1 MRASLP
7 LTAER
12 GRIRAAVA
20 ALCAMV
26 ALAVVAAAAPPSAH
40 AAFALKA
47 CEGGSVQ
54 GEGSSFQRVAQ
65 AQFQLYFDSPFG
77 CGEGAAITSPVTY
90 VSDGSGCGIA
100 SIGGGGS
107 SGKCSDF
114 EITGE
119 VAKGG
124 YRDHKT
130 RFGGSDA
137 PMTPEQEAHAE
148 AATGTNPGVLHTLPI
163 ANGATAVIVH
173 FPEGCELE
181 NPAQTGGNA
190 NTSTGGYPVPEAK
203 VGEVKAGEEDR
214 NNDPSGKYTG
224 DTFSEGTLRVH
235 IPAETLEKIW
245 DGTLI
250 TWGEVLNGHMAG
262 TPTAPL
268 EAEEGFT
275 HCAEIP
281 VRRLV
286 RFDGSGTTYNFK
298 AYLGLLPKVTPAG
311 IWTKSPVE
319 GTNTTW
325 PLTTSSTGVPKA
337 VPVAKEAK
345 NGKTGKEIEEETKE
359 FASECNLTVSGP
371 SRICTGSANGNPF
384 VASAVAATDGSIG
397 YSDLATAREKGFTI
411 TKKAHDHTY
420 WVPLQTIN
428 PEKPEGERVGTNYV
442 EPTATPTSNIENGGP
457 NGSNCTNADYRGI
470 PTEPASDPTLGNW
483 SKAIATGSKDTTTY
497 PNCAL
502 TYDFAWDD
510 DAPVYG
516 NTPEEQSK
524 ARTVKDY
531 FTFVESEGGQ
541 QSLTAADYGA
551 LSPEII
557 SIARKGVEA
566 IGWNKAAGAGGK
578 TEETV
583 KQPTSETKTGT
594 TPGVAATTPPSN
606 VFSIA
611 SGKVK
616 GKNIVLSLVL
626 PDAGQLQIK
635 ATGGGVTVSNVTAS
649 IGMGQGTVT
658 LPISSAA
665 LKKLAK
671 SKSKKLSVTITV
683 TFTPTGG
690 TAATQKKTLT
700 ITQASIAGKGK
711 AKGKKK
717 KGKKKG

>member
-1 MRASLP
+1 MRSSFP
-7 LTAER
+7 LAAGN
-12 GRIRAAVA
+12 GRLHIGRRSGH
-20 ALCAMV
+20 LR
-26 ALAVVAAAAPPSAH
+26 VAAAALVATGLLVFAAGSPPAAH
-40 AAFALKA
+40 AAFSLKA
-47 CEGGSVQ
+47 CEGGPAQ

-77 CGEGAAITSPVTY
+77 CGEGAAITAPVTY

-124 YRDHKT
+124 YRDART

-137 PMTPEQEAHAE
+137 PMSPEQKAAAE
-148 AATGTNPGVLHTLPI
+148 DVSGSHPGVIHTLPI

-181 NPAQTGGNA
+181 EPGPGTAASGAGSINGNTTTGG
-190 NTSTGGYPVPEAK
+190 V
-203 VGEVKAGEEDR
+203 
-214 NNDPSGKYTG
+214 NDPTGKSTG
-224 DTFSEGTLRVH
+224 DTFAEETLRVH

-245 DGTLI
+245 GGTPM
-250 TWGEVLNGHMAG
+250 TWGEVVNGHMNG
-262 TPTAPL
+262 TPTNAL

-311 IWTKSPVE
+311 VWTKSPVE

-337 VPVAKEAK
+337 VP
-345 NGKTGKEIEEETKE
+345 TKAGTNE
-359 FASECNLTVSGP
+359 VVSECNSTVSGP

-384 VASAVAATDGSIG
+384 VASAVAATDGSVG

-420 WVPLQTIN
+420 WIPLQTIN

-442 EPTATPTSNIENGGP
+442 EPTATPTSNLENGGP

-483 SKAIATGSKDTTTY
+483 SKAIATGSKDATTY

-516 NTPEEQSK
+516 NTPEEEPK

-531 FTFVESEGGQ
+531 FTFIESEGGQ

-557 SIARKGVEA
+557 QIAKKGVEA
-566 IGWNKAAGAGGK
+566 IGWNKSAGSSGGGGGSGG
-578 TEETV
+578 TV
-583 KQPTSETKTGT
+583 TPPATKTTST
-594 TPGVAATTPPSN
+594 TTTTATAATTAPSN
-606 VFSIA
+606 AFSIA
-611 SGKVK
+611 SAKVK
-616 GKNIVLSLVL
+616 GKDIVLSLVL
-626 PDAGQLQIK
+626 PDAGTVQIK
-635 ATGGGVTVSNVTAS
+635 ATGGGVTVSSVSAS
-649 IGMGQGTVT
+649 VGGGQGTVI

-665 LKKLAK
+665 LKKIAK
-671 SKSKKLSVTITV
+671 SKSKRLAVTITV

-690 TAATQKKTLT
+690 TAASQVKQLT
-700 ITQASIAGKGK
+700 VTQAAINAKPKKK
-711 AKGKKK
+711 AKPKQKRKKK
-717 KGKKKG
+717 

>member
-1 MRASLP
+1 MRLSLP

-12 GRIRAAVA
+12 GRIRAALA

-26 ALAVVAAAAPPSAH
+26 ALAVLAAAAPPSAH

-47 CEGGSVQ
+47 CEGGPVQ

-65 AQFQLYFDSPFG
+65 AQFQLYFDGPFG

-100 SIGGGGS
+100 SVGGGGS
-107 SGKCSDF
+107 EGKCSDF
-114 EITGE
+114 EINE
-119 VAKGG
+119 PAVLKGG
-124 YRDHKT
+124 YRDKKT

-137 PMTPEQEAHAE
+137 PMTPEQESLADDS
-148 AATGTNPGVLHTLPI
+148 GGSNPGVLHTLPI

-173 FPEGCELE
+173 FPEGCQLE
-181 NPAQTGGNA
+181 NPGTGASSLNEDTTTGG
-190 NTSTGGYPVPEAK
+190 P
-203 VGEVKAGEEDR
+203 
-214 NNDPSGKYTG
+214 NDPGGKDGTG
-224 DTFSEGTLRVH
+224 DTYKEGTLRVH

-245 DGTLI
+245 DGTPM
-250 TWGEVLNGHMAG
+250 TWGEVVNGHMTGA
-262 TPTAPL
+262 PTAPI
-268 EAEEGFT
+268 EAEEGFI
-275 HCAEIP
+275 HCDEIP
-281 VRRLV
+281 LRRLV

-298 AYLGLLPKVTPAG
+298 AYLGLLPKVTPTG
-311 IWTKSPVE
+311 VWTKSPVE
-319 GTNTTW
+319 GTNTIW
-325 PLTTSSTGVPKA
+325 PLTTSSTGKPNPVPKA
-337 VPVAKEAK
+337 TNAP
-345 NGKTGKEIEEETKE
+345 GKE
-359 FASECNLTVSGP
+359 FASECNLTASGP

-411 TKKAHDHTY
+411 TKNPEAETKPEKDDHTY
-420 WVPLQTIN
+420 WIPLQTIN
-428 PEKPEGERVGTNYV
+428 PSKGNEVGTNYV
-442 EPTATPTSNIENGGP
+442 EPTATALSNIENGGP

-516 NTPEEQSK
+516 NTPEEESK

-557 SIARKGVEA
+557 AIARKGVEA
-566 IGWNKAAGAGGK
+566 IGWNKAAGAGGGGGGGTIIPPPSK
-578 TEETV
+578 ALV
-583 KQPTSETKTGT
+583 T
-594 TPGVAATTPPSN
+594 TPGVTPTTPPSN
-606 VFSIA
+606 AFSIA
-611 SGKVK
+611 SGKIK
-616 GKNIVLSLVL
+616 GKSIVLSLVL
-626 PDAGQLQIK
+626 PDAGQVQIK

-649 IGMGQGTVT
+649 VSGGQGTVT

-671 SKSKKLSVTITV
+671 SKSKKISVTITV

-700 ITQASIAGKGK
+700 ITQASIAGKQ
-711 AKGKKK
+711 KKKSK

>member
-137 PMTPEQEAHAE
+137 PMTREQEAAAE
-148 AATGTNPGVLHTLPI
+148 EASGLKPGVIHTLPI

-181 NPAQTGGNA
+181 EPGTGTAASGVGTINGNTTTGG
-190 NTSTGGYPVPEAK
+190 V
-203 VGEVKAGEEDR
+203 
-214 NNDPSGKYTG
+214 NDPAGKSTG
-224 DTFSEGTLRVH
+224 DTFAEETLRVH

-245 DGTLI
+245 DGTPI
-250 TWGEVLNGHMAG
+250 TWGELVNGHMTGA
-262 TPTAPL
+262 PTAPL

-286 RFDGSGTTYNFK
+286 RFDSSGTTYNFK

-311 IWTKSPVE
+311 VWTKSPVE

-325 PLTTSSTGVPKA
+325 PLTTSSTGKPKA
-337 VPVAKEAK
+337 VPTKAGT
-345 NGKTGKEIEEETKE
+345 NEIVN
-359 FASECNLTVSGP
+359 ECNLTVSGP

-384 VASAVAATDGSIG
+384 VASAVAVTDGSIG

-411 TKKAHDHTY
+411 TKKAHDHAY

-442 EPTATPTSNIENGGP
+442 EPTATPLSNIENGGP

-470 PTEPASDPTLGNW
+470 PTEPAGDPTLGNW
-483 SKAIATGSKDTTTY
+483 SKAIATGSKDRTTY

-502 TYDFAWDD
+502 TYDFVWDD

-516 NTPEEQSK
+516 NTPEEESK

-566 IGWNKAAGAGGK
+566 IGWNKAAGAGGGGGGG
-578 TEETV
+578 TV
-583 KQPTSETKTGT
+583 TPPTTAPIVT
-594 TPGVAATTPPSN
+594 TPGITPTTPPSN
-606 VFSIA
+606 SFSIA
-611 SGKVK
+611 SGKIK
-616 GKNIVLSLVL
+616 GKSIVLSLVL